1 MLKKAFRMIALALV
15 IPIVAT
21 VAARAQPAPELLSI
35 ELNAL
40 NQNAAACQV
49 YVVIDNVSEVAFAK
63 FSTDLVLF
71 DNDGLILKRLTTDFG
86 RLRPNKI
93 HVMSFVVDPLECAA
107 VGRVVLNDVID
118 CEHDGSAGV
127 DCIDAIRLSHRGD
140 VGFEK

>member
-1 MLKKAFRMIALALV
+1 MLKKAFRMIALAWAIGV
-15 IPIVAT
+15 IAAVA
-21 VAARAQPAPELLSI
+21 VRAQPAPELLSI
-35 ELNAL
+35 ELNGL
-40 NQNAAACQV
+40 NQNAGACQI
-49 YVVIDNVSEVAFAK
+49 YVVIDNVSRVAFAK

-71 DNDGLILKRLTTDFG
+71 DKGGLILKWLTTDFG

-127 DCIDAIRLSHRGD
+127 DCVDAIRLSHRGD

>member
-1 MLKKAFRMIALALV
+1 MLKKAFRVIALAWAIPV
-15 IPIVAT
+15 ITA
-21 VAARAQPAPELLSI
+21 VAAGAQPAPEMLSI

-71 DNDGLILKRLTTDFG
+71 DKGGLILKRLTTDFG

-93 HVMSFVVDPLECAA
+93 HVMSFVVDPLDCAA
-107 VGRVVLNDVID
+107 IGRVVLNDVID
-118 CEHDGSAGV
+118 CEHDGSNSV
-127 DCIDAIRLSHRGD
+127 DCIDVIRLSYQGD
-140 VGFEK
+140 IGFEK

>member
-1 MLKKAFRMIALALV
+1 MLKKAFLVIALAV
-15 IPIVAT
+15 AIPVVAT
-21 VAARAQPAPELLSI
+21 VAARAQPASELLSI

-71 DNDGLILKRLTTDFG
+71 DNGGLILKRLTTDFG

-93 HVMSFVVDPLECAA
+93 HVMSFVVEPLECAA

-118 CEHDGSAGV
+118 CEHDGRAGV
-127 DCIDAIRLSHRGD
+127 DCIDAIRLSHRGN